1 MAAATGRQ
9 CSKRLNQPSTN
20 TTGQAGA
27 GVDVAQVDPV
37 AGADLSLHTAVGDDR
52 SVADRCVLSRAHAR
66 LLIGVLLAQRVRGRV
81 SSVGSDE
88 RDTP

>member
-1 MAAATGRQ
+1 MDEYDG
-9 CSKRLNQPSTN
+9 P
-20 TTGQAGA
+20 AGA
-27 GVDVAQVDPV
+27 LVDVAEVDPV
-37 AGADLSLHTAVGDDR
+37 GGEDLSLHTAVGDDR
-52 SVADRCVLSRAHAR
+52 SVTDRCVLTRAHAR